1 MSSRYVVRD
10 ELVRGVEVT
19 AVWWVVDGEPA
30 VLLVNLA
37 RDRVPLLA
45 EALARYLAGDPPR
58 TGGHPG
64 IGV

>member
-1 MSSRYVVRD
+1 MSGRYVVRD
-10 ELVRGVEVT
+10 ETVRGVEVT

-45 EALARYLAGDPPR
+45 EALARYLAG
-58 TGGHPG
+58 HPAG
-64 IGV
+64 D

>member
-1 MSSRYVVRD
+1 MSGRYVVRD

-19 AVWWVVDGEPA
+19 AVWWAGDGEPA

-45 EALARYLAGDPPR
+45 EALARYLAG
-58 TGGHPG
+58 HPAG
-64 IGV
+64 D